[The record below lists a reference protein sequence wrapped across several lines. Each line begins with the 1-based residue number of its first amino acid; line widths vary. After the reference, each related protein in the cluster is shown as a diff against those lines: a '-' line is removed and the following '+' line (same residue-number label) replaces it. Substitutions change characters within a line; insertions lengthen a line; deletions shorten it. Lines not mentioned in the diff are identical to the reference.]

1 MKPRL
6 RIKYC
11 GGCNPDYDRIALV
24 EDMKA
29 RLKGVVAWSCAD
41 ADPFDRV
48 VAVHGCRTACAD
60 VTAYPQHKV
69 YHITSP
75 EDAEALISLM
85 RESATG
91 RP

>member
-1 MKPRL
+1 MRPRV

-11 GGCNPDYDRIALV
+11 GGCNPEYDRMALV
-24 EDMKA
+24 ADIKA
-29 RLKGVVAWSCAD
+29 QLKGVVAWSCAD

-60 VTAYPQHKV
+60 VTAYPQHKIC
-69 YHITSP
+69 HITSP
-75 EDAEALISLM
+75 EDAAAFISLM
-85 RESATG
+85 RENAPV